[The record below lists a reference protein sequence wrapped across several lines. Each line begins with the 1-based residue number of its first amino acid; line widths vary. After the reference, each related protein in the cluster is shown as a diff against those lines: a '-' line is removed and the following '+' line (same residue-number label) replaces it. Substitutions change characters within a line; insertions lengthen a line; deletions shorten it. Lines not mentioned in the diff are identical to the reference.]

1 MGTRH
6 DAPHPKAFHVLQYSI
21 IVGGHDYFG
30 NGTARLN
37 LFNDALNHAFSANV
51 DEWLSRKPS
60 ACVTG
65 GYDGNNSH
73 DAILQG

>member
-1 MGTRH
+1 
-6 DAPHPKAFHVLQYSI
+6 
-21 IVGGHDYFG
+21 
-30 NGTARLN
+30 LN